1 MSAITPFDFHGHL
14 VRVITAADGEP
25 RFVLTDL
32 CTVLEIAN
40 PRNVRA
46 RLDPESVNTVRLT
59 DGNRGN
65 PNVTVVDEAGMYEV
79 ILRSDKPEAV
89 EFRRWVTREVLP
101 AIRQHGGYLTPE
113 KTEQILTDPDTII
126 QLATNLKAE
135 RTRREEIERK
145 NAALDKWKRATE
157 AGDGL
162 KISDFRGK
170 YFTSV
175 PKMTFFAHL
184 YEKHWIKDERG
195 WRKYPDG
202 SPKEGPNHM
211 SPLRK
216 ANGILYQHGE
226 GTYGGRQR
234 LQTRVK
240 PDAEIA
246 FRDALIKE
254 GLTPNEHS
262 TGLVLITNEEL
273 KELGA

>member
-1 MSAITPFDFHGHL
+1 MSAITPFDFHGRQ
-14 VRVITAADGEP
+14 VRVLTAEDGEP
-25 RFVLTDL
+25 RFVLNDL
-32 CTVLEIAN
+32 CTVLNLGSPHKVA
-40 PRNVRA
+40 A
-46 RLDPESVNTVRLT
+46 RIDEDARTQIPVT
-59 DGNRGN
+59 DSLGRQQQT
-65 PNVTVVDEAGMYEV
+65 TVVDEAGMYEV

-101 AIRQHGGYLTPE
+101 AIRKHGGYLT
-113 KTEQILTDPDTII
+113 EQKIEQVLTDPDTII
-126 QLATNLKAE
+126 RLATDLKDE
-135 RTRREEIERK
+135 RARRVQVERK
-145 NAALDKWKRATE
+145 NVALDKWKRATE

-162 KISDFRGK
+162 KLSDFRGK

-175 PKMTFFAHL
+175 PKMAFFQHL
-184 YEKHWIKDERG
+184 YDKHWMKDERG
-195 WRKYPDG
+195 WRKRDDG
-202 SPKEGPNHM
+202 TVKEGPNHM
-211 SPLRK
+211 APLRK

-226 GTYGGRQR
+226 GNYGGKQR

-262 TGLVLITNEEL
+262 TGLVLITNEDL